1 LNHTY
6 INATINVFCIFLLLV
21 MITFYNLSIKK
32 HRQWKKMMEQVN
44 QKAESER
51 NKSLNSVTFL
61 QKCFDHIDEGI
72 LVVDCREEIIYYNKS
87 IEEILDFKV
96 SLERTPFW
104 SVLRNQD
111 LIKQAKEALN
121 GKNQFFGEFV
131 FPSPNEKNIT
141 YQICTISNDYKSEEK
156 RALIVLSDTT
166 KIRKL
171 ERIRTDFVS
180 NVSHELKSPLGAIL
194 GYVETLLDDPSISDK
209 NRKKFTEVIHKNII
223 KLIAIVEDLL
233 ILSRVET
240 GGINDISKFYPEDI
254 IREVVELY
262 EGKINAKHLEL
273 KIIMPSNHLAMV
285 ASKFQIRQ
293 VILNLLDNAIKYT
306 NNHGSITITLSMVDE
321 SIVFSFSDTGIGIPY
336 HEQERIYE
344 RFYQVEKSRTV
355 DLNGTGLG
363 LSIIKHIVDLHK
375 GHIDLDS
382 RLNHGSTFTVFFPQ
396 NLTKS

>member
-1 LNHTY
+1 
-6 INATINVFCIFLLLV
+6 